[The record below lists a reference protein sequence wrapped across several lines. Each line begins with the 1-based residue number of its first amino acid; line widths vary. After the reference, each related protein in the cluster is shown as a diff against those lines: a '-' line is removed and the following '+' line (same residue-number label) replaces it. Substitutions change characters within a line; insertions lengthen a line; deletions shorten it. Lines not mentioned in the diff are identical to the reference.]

1 MLPSMEYTRRDLA
14 QAVLDAHPASKRGLN
29 MFYGAFSDDMKKHQ
43 VQMRDGL
50 LKAFGVD
57 LDSNL
62 PMKIMLMATVESNAA
77 ITGPMS
83 NFGEAGLLIR
93 RLEGSGVLAKVDE
106 IGALNTMSRKA
117 HLDIV
122 EELLGLVDSTVESV
136 TTEDLIALGV
146 KVTPPTTDD
155 YEMDY

>member
-1 MLPSMEYTRRDLA
+1 MDYTRRDLA
-14 QAVLDAHPASKRGLN
+14 QAMLDAHPDSKRGLN
-29 MFYGAFSDDMKKHQ
+29 MFYGRFSHDMKEHQ

-57 LDSNL
+57 LETNMV
-62 PMKIMLMATVESNAA
+62 MKMMLNATVESNAA

-83 NFGEAGLLIR
+83 RFGEAGLLVK
-93 RLEGSGVLAKVDE
+93 RLEGSGVLDKVRE
-106 IGALNTMSRKA
+106 IHALNKLSAEA

-122 EELLGLVDSTVESV
+122 EEVLGIVDSSVQIV
-136 TTEDLIALGV
+136 TTDDLVALGV
-146 KVTPPTTDD
+146 AVTPPNTDD

>member
-1 MLPSMEYTRRDLA
+1 MDYTRRDLA
-14 QAVLDAHPASKRGLN
+14 QAVLDAHPDSKRGLN
-29 MFYGAFSDDMKKHQ
+29 MFYGKFSNDMKKHQ

-57 LDSNL
+57 LETN
-62 PMKIMLMATVESNAA
+62 MVMTMMLNETVASNAA

-83 NFGEAGLLIR
+83 GFGEAGLLAK
-93 RLEGSGVLAKVDE
+93 RLEGSGVLDKVRE
-106 IGALNTMSRKA
+106 IYALNKLSAEA

-122 EELLGLVDSTVESV
+122 EEVLGIVDSSVQTV
-136 TTEDLIALGV
+136 TTDDLVALGV
-146 KVTPPTTDD
+146 AVTPPDTND

>member
-1 MLPSMEYTRRDLA
+1 MEYTRRDLA
-14 QAVLDAHPASKRGLN
+14 QAVLDAHPNSKRGLN
-29 MFYGAFSDDMKKHQ
+29 MFYGAFSADMKKHQ
-43 VQMRDGL
+43 VRMRDGL
-50 LKAFGVD
+50 LKAFGID
-57 LDSNL
+57 LDSN
-62 PMKIMLMATVESNAA
+62 PAMKMMLNATLESNAA

-106 IGALNTMSRKA
+106 ISALNKMSKKA

-136 TTEDLIALGV
+136 TTKDLIALGV
-146 KVTPPTTDD
+146 KVTPPTTTG

>member
-1 MLPSMEYTRRDLA
+1 MEYTRRDLA
-14 QAVLDAHPASKRGLN
+14 QAVLDAHPDSKRGLN

-43 VQMRDGL
+43 VEMRDGL

-57 LDSNL
+57 LDSNMA
-62 PMKIMLMATVESNAA
+62 MKLMLNATVESNAA

-83 NFGEAGLLIR
+83 GFGEAGLLIR

-106 IGALNTMSRKA
+106 IYALNKMSKKV

-122 EELLGLVDSTVESV
+122 EELLGIVDSTIESV

-146 KVTPPTTDD
+146 NVTPPKTDD